1 MSNAYT
7 DTSSGSLGGSV
18 GGAGLVQKAYDRLLE
33 FALRSEPLIRSV
45 ADKRP
50 ARQAFPGST
59 VVLQKYVDLNQA
71 TTALTE
77 TVDPDAVALST
88 PTSVT
93 ITLNEYGNS
102 VLVTRALELFSLAD
116 VDPAIANII
125 AYNLADSIDTVAMTT
140 LRSGTN
146 NIYSGDA
153 TSVATVDAADTIDSA
168 DIRRAVAKLRSNK
181 AKARRGSEYWAGI
194 HPEVSHDLRAETGNM
209 GWNFVHAQTTP
220 SVNNIW
226 AGEIGTYEGAFFVE
240 SPRLYNAKSGA
251 DQSAL
256 ATTAVTVAGT
266 SAGFTFGVASSSVIA
281 SRAEVGDKI
290 AGTGIASGA
299 KITAISTSGST
310 TTITVDTANT
320 AAVTATTTVTVTPV
334 TRVFDTI
341 VAGAQAMAEAVA
353 EEPHVVIGNVT
364 DKLMR
369 FRPMGWY
376 GVLGFAVY
384 RDEALY
390 RITSG
395 SSVAALQLIDCR
407 AGAILP
413 DGEFIR
419 RTYG

>member
-1 MSNAYT
+1 MAYT
-7 DTSSGSLGGSV
+7 DTSSSSLGGTV

-59 VVLQKYVDLNQA
+59 VVLQRYVDLAQA

-77 TVDPDAVALST
+77 TTDPDAVSLST

-93 ITLNEYGNS
+93 ITLSEYGNA

-125 AYNLADSIDTVAMTT
+125 AYNLADSIDSVAMTT

-146 NIYSGDA
+146 NIYAGNA
-153 TSVATVDAADTIDSA
+153 TAVANVDAADTIDSA
-168 DIRRAVAKLRSNK
+168 DIRRAVAKLRANK
-181 AKARRGSEYWAGI
+181 AKARRGSLYWTGI

-209 GWNFVHAQTTP
+209 GWNFIHAQSNP
-220 SVNNIW
+220 AVDNIW
-226 AGEIGTYEGAFFVE
+226 AGEIGEFEGAFFVE

-251 DQSAL
+251 DQTPL
-256 ATTAVTVAGT
+256 ATTAVTVAGQ
-266 SAGFTFGVASSSVIA
+266 SGGFTVGVASSAVVA
-281 SRAEVGDKI
+281 TRAEVGDKI
-290 AGTGIASGA
+290 TATGMGSNA
-299 KITAISTSGST
+299 KITSIASSGNNV
-310 TTITVDTANT
+310 IFTVDTANT
-320 AAVTATTTVTVTPV
+320 SVVQATTAIVQVTPV

-341 VAGAQAMAEAVA
+341 VCGQQALAEAVA

-364 DKLMR
+364 DRLMR

-384 RDEALY
+384 RDEALF

-395 SSVAALQLIDCR
+395 SSIAAL
-407 AGAILP
+407 
-413 DGEFIR
+413 
-419 RTYG
+419 

>member
-1 MSNAYT
+1 MANAYT
-7 DTSSGSLGGSV
+7 DTSSGSLGGTV

-33 FALRSEPLIRSV
+33 FALRAEPLIRSV

-50 ARQAFPGST
+50 ARQAMPGQT
-59 VVLQKYVDLNQA
+59 VVLQKYVDLDAA
-71 TTALTE
+71 TSTLTE
-77 TVDPDAVALST
+77 TTDPDAVALST

-93 ITLNEYGNS
+93 VTLNEYGNA

-125 AYNLADSIDTVAMTT
+125 AFNLADSIDQVAMTT
-140 LRSGTN
+140 LRSGSN
-146 NIYSGDA
+146 NLYSGSA
-153 TSVATVDAADTIDSA
+153 TTVATVAASDTIDSA
-168 DIRRAVAKLRSNK
+168 DIRKVVAKLRSNK
-181 AKARRGSEYWAGI
+181 ATYRRGSEYWAGI

-209 GWNFVHAQTTP
+209 GWNFVHAQTSP
-220 SVNNIW
+220 SVDKIW

-251 DQSAL
+251 DQTAL

-281 SRAEVGDKI
+281 SRAEAGDKI
-290 AGTGIASGA
+290 SGTGIASTA
-299 KITAISTSGST
+299 KIASISTSGDT
-310 TTITVDTANT
+310 TTITVTVANT
-320 AAVTATTTVTVTPV
+320 GAVSATTVVTVTPV
-334 TRVFDTI
+334 TRVFNTI
-341 VAGAQAMAEAVA
+341 IAGQQAMAEAVA
-353 EEPHVVIGNVT
+353 EEPHIVIGNVT

-395 SSVAALQLIDCR
+395 SSIAAK
-407 AGAILP
+407 
-413 DGEFIR
+413 
-419 RTYG
+419 